1 MADVKVQSNPLTKID
16 DNIFRFTQGGNDFL
30 IITKPTDTEATD
42 EKISYSK
49 ETPFE
54 NIKIICLGCLNANH
68 SPQINHEYNPHI
80 EVKPHIEVNSSDS
93 MKKKAITLLA
103 GAALGI
109 ITMKYGLGAASTL
122 GSMIVNHLNLNISGG
137 IQNLSSYL
145 QNSNLSGNIKPSS
158 TANNIPKAT
167 ASLNTPPIKS
177 SRNVYESRKGLN
189 FRNGIKPKS
198 PFN

>member
-1 MADVKVQSNPLTKID
+1 MADVKVQPNLMTKID
-16 DNIFRFTQGGNDFL
+16 DNIFRLTQGGNDFL

-42 EKISYSK
+42 EKISSSK

-54 NIKIICLGCLNANH
+54 NIKIICLSCLNDNH
-68 SPQINHEYNPHI
+68 SPQINHGYNPHI
-80 EVKPHIEVNSSDS
+80 EVKPHIEVNCSDS

-109 ITMKYGLGAASTL
+109 IAMKYGLGAASTL
-122 GSMIVNHLNLNISGG
+122 GSMIASHLNLNIAGG

-145 QNSNLSGNIKPSS
+145 QNLNLSGNIKPSS

-167 ASLNTPPIKS
+167 ASLNTPLTRRPS
-177 SRNVYESRKGLN
+177 YRTASPRGLN
-189 FRNGIKPKS
+189 FRNRIKLES
-198 PFN
+198 PFT